1 LPARKALA
9 KGEEPAVVEAKK
21 AARSRVEAAESVRG
35 SDSRDPPT
43 LRELAGQLL
52 EDASSEGTRKR
63 SVEVRIAG
71 REYRIRSD
79 ADPVWL
85 QQVARRVDEAMTL
98 IRERT
103 ETVDTLEIAVLTAL
117 NLARE
122 ILLLR
127 EQLAVA
133 LEAETVAGGRGA
145 RAADPDSLRGLIE
158 LVESVLEPADQ
169 GA

>member
-9 KGEEPAVVEAKK
+9 KGEEPAVVQTEKS
-21 AARSRVEAAESVRG
+21 ARSRVEAAESVRR
-35 SDSRDPPT
+35 SDSKSSPPLRD
-43 LRELAGQLL
+43 LAGQLL
-52 EDASSEGTRKR
+52 KDASAEGARKH

-71 REYRIRSD
+71 RAYRIRSD
-79 ADPVWL
+79 ADPKWL
-85 QQVARRVDEAMTL
+85 QQVAGQVDRAMTL

-122 ILLLR
+122 IVLLR
-127 EQLAVA
+127 EQLAA
-133 LEAETVAGGRGA
+133 LGEQGPGAGDGSS
-145 RAADPDSLRGLIE
+145 PIVDSKHLRELIE
-158 LVESVLEPADQ
+158 LAESALDSPDR

>member
-9 KGEEPAVVEAKK
+9 KGEEPAVVQAEKS
-21 AARSRVEAAESVRG
+21 ARSRVEAAESVRG
-35 SDSRDPPT
+35 SDSKDPPR

-52 EDASSEGTRKR
+52 EEASAEGTRKR

-79 ADPVWL
+79 ADPAWL
-85 QQVARRVDEAMTL
+85 QQVARQVDEAMTL
-98 IRERT
+98 IRDRT
-103 ETVDTLEIAVLTAL
+103 ETVDTLEVAVLTAL

-133 LEAETVAGGRGA
+133 REAEIVAGGRDA
-145 RAADPDSLRGLIE
+145 RAASPDSLRALIE
-158 LVESVLEPADQ
+158 LAESALEPADR